1 MTLNKCVVLAGLL
14 AAAMLVAIVAL
25 SGCVLR
31 GGAAHYRLPTGGEVG
46 VQVDDA
52 AVLPQLCGQA
62 ADKDETDQA
71 PAGPAEAPDP
81 EPPQ

>member
-1 MTLNKCVVLAGLL
+1 MTANKLVVLAGVL
-14 AAAMLVAIVAL
+14 AAAILVAIVAM

-31 GGAAHYRLPTGGEVG
+31 GGSAHYRMPTGGEVG

-52 AVLPQLCGQA
+52 AVLPQLCAQA
-62 ADKDETDQA
+62 AQEEEPD
-71 PAGPAEAPDP
+71 EAPEL